1 MDDFPEFETYEDVID
16 SYNSGVAVKPGES
29 LTDYIKRNN
38 IKIKEIDISPLSDLK
53 NLKDGGP
60 VGIEILFTEKVPA
73 APSQLVSESDILLGY
88 RGDAA
93 YRSGSEQS
101 KSIGQGNVGSQASFG
116 GGQGTDSSGQSEGA
130 GGVNPNQYTSNQQN
144 VNNIKA
150 QLGIKDPNLLQKTF
164 NKYNSLSLPVKAGI
178 NTMVPAE
185 LMKLFQV
192 GNVLN
197 TGYNQLK
204 KPILT
209 EEDITLEPGKLPEL
223 TLGMTDNPLPSENLL
238 ADATTTPTGGK
249 LGLNLMDYGTLNN
262 AGYTDTQIEE
272 LQNNPNI
279 NTEEVIRDIKGPIF
293 AAADGGRVGFFMGG
307 PALEGEALSIYN
319 SMNAY
324 GNTDQQIADKLQSL
338 GMYTPP
344 GSTPDTPDTPQT
356 VNQLGYVGR
365 GDDNPYAGL
374 YVDQTDYGFNK
385 KNYGPGQKLEINPA
399 AVGMSFYDST
409 TGTSTPNKTVKE
421 DKGIIGRTID
431 SFMGAAIPEKQLSQF
446 TSPTTGGTLK
456 GPAEL
461 GFMSQ
466 NIEGIPGNL
475 TREDL
480 RGMYDNYNK
489 FLGRSSNFA
498 DARVKGTAG
507 NLIDA
512 IPYVGTIKRGA
523 ESLFGPRGNKSL
535 RSKYTVDNVGF
546 GNTGMR
552 DEFGLFTGQR
562 NDGFLGILG
571 KPTGPDYVDRMNE
584 RLGELDDFFGSR
596 IEGFDI
602 NNLTPDMLNQMSKIN
617 GFYTKQIQAYKQRL
631 ATENINR
638 NTQDAIKAQAEA
650 KKKEEAA
657 FQAQLNETQR
667 QQRMSDLQRVERAY
681 REDTGGGGG
690 SYATGESGVQSD
702 GSYNDPFDPGGGEK
716 DGGFIDGY
724 NRRKY
729 SEGGL
734 ATMFTRRR

>member
-1 MDDFPEFETYEDVID
+1 MILAAPLVIPFAEAIGL
-16 SYNSGVAVKPGES
+16 SVAVLGMAKIGDEVNKYIEKYPEESMKILSTIVPG
-29 LTDYIKRNN
+29 
-38 IKIKEIDISPLSDLK
+38 
-53 NLKDGGP
+53 
-60 VGIEILFTEKVPA
+60 VGIGEIFMKK
-73 APSQLVSESDILLGY
+73 G
-88 RGDAA
+88 
-93 YRSGSEQS
+93 
-101 KSIGQGNVGSQASFG
+101 
-116 GGQGTDSSGQSEGA
+116 
-130 GGVNPNQYTSNQQN
+130 
-144 VNNIKA
+144 
-150 QLGIKDPNLLQKTF
+150 KDEE
-164 NKYNSLSLPVKAGI
+164 V
-178 NTMVPAE
+178 
-185 LMKLFQV
+185 
-192 GNVLN
+192 
-197 TGYNQLK
+197 
-204 KPILT
+204 
-209 EEDITLEPGKLPEL
+209 EEDIEVEDVDARDLTKKEKAKKMKELAKSGASREKMIKGYEEIILPGKEDEMLDEAE
-223 TLGMTDNPLPSENLL
+223 DRYE
-238 ADATTTPTGGK
+238 GGV
-249 LGLNLMDYGTLNN
+249 
-262 AGYTDTQIEE
+262 
-272 LQNNPNI
+272 
-279 NTEEVIRDIKGPIF
+279 EEVSKPKFDYKKFFKKRY
-293 AAADGGRVGFFMGG
+293 ADGGAIGIEVLFEEKKPRKNFFMGG
-307 PALEGEALSIYN
+307 PALEGQALSIYN

-324 GNTDQQIADKLQSL
+324 GFDDQAIANALEEQGL
-338 GMYTPP
+338 YTPG
-344 GSTPDTPDTPQT
+344 GSTTDAPTTAQSI
-356 VNQLGYVGR
+356 GYQGR
-365 GDDNPYAGL
+365 GDDNPYAGQV
-374 YVDQTDYGFNK
+374 VDQTDYSFNK

-431 SFMGAAIPEKQLSQF
+431 SFMGAAVPGKQLSQF
-446 TSPTTGGTLK
+446 TSPTTGGTLT

-461 GFMSQ
+461 GFMAQ

-489 FLGRSSNFA
+489 FLGRPSNFA
-498 DARVKGTAG
+498 NARVKGPAG
-507 NLIDA
+507 NLINLVPVIGSA
-512 IPYVGTIKRGA
+512 ARM
-523 ESLFGPRGNKSL
+523 FGPQGDKSL
-535 RSKYTVDNVGF
+535 QSKYTVDGAGF
-546 GNTGMR
+546 GNTGAR
-552 DEFGLFTGQR
+552 DEFGLGTFDAK
-562 NDGFLGILG
+562 DGFLGL
-571 KPTGPDYVDRMNE
+571 TGNTTRDYVDRMNE

-667 QQRMSDLQRVERAY
+667 QQRMSDLQRIERAY
-681 REDTGGGGG
+681 REDAGGKGG

-734 ATMFTRRR
+734 ATMFKEKR